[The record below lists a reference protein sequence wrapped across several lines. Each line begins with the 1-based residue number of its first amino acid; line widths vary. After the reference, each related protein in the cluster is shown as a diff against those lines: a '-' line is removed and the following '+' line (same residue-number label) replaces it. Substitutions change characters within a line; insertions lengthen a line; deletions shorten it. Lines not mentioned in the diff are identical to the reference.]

1 MGLSAAAKQAF
12 LKSTTEKQVSPWI
25 CKPSK
30 QYLNREERMCEQA
43 AAPTLHISSNK
54 HAGHYFCV
62 YAPSKHLPIKN
73 SKSFRCSAENNCAC
87 KLMLAPSL
95 FSDQIKNKT
104 KQKPKQNKQKM
115 PWELYRAKSEEFQVT
130 SSWAIRRAW
139 NSPELGNSKNRASL
153 TPRQSHSRHYA
164 ASSGELTSQLP
175 NTEHNWTGL
184 THMGISAGKQW
195 SKNKAKISY

>member
-43 AAPTLHISSNK
+43 AAPILHISSNK

-139 NSPELGNSKNRASL
+139 NS
-153 TPRQSHSRHYA
+153 SR
-164 ASSGELTSQLP
+164 
-175 NTEHNWTGL
+175 
-184 THMGISAGKQW
+184 AGKFKEQSITDTQAEPQQTLC
-195 SKNKAKISY
+195 SKFWRTNLPAAKHRTKLNWFNSHGNLSWEAMI